1 MGQLSHR
8 EDVPFPIF
16 DADNHLYEPPE
27 ALTKFLPKEYKD
39 FVQYVQINGR
49 TKIAIRGHIS
59 NYIPN
64 PTFEVVAR
72 PGAWEEYFKYGNPEG
87 KTKRELFGE
96 PMRAI
101 PAFFEPGPR
110 LEKMNELGL
119 DRTLMFPTL
128 ASLLEERL
136 RDDPVA
142 IHVLIHALN
151 QWLDEVWGFN
161 YQNRIFTTPVIT
173 LPIVEKAIEE
183 LEWAVKRGARCILVR
198 PAPVPGFRGPR
209 SFALPEFDPFW
220 ERVVEHDLL
229 VGMHSTRQRLLPVHL
244 RVGRCR
250 TGDAAVPNQC
260 DGHPQR
266 VAADPGRGGVV
277 GDSRRAVPPSQ
288 AEGRDRRGRFEV
300 DDPVA
305 GRLGRGL
312 PEGPGSFPERPS
324 RNGQE
329 PNPRQPVLRGR
340 HRRSGQPRR
349 CEPGAVRLGLAAP
362 GRAGGADV
370 LRQRAVAPVRRGSG
384 KDHGRQPRS
393 ARHGVTLT
401 QPWRTIPEMVLSA
414 ADRFGDAEAVV
425 DGPLRLTFTEL
436 VGRIRCAAG
445 AFADLGIDQ
454 GDRVAIWA
462 PNSAEWIIAAFGLL
476 TAGGVLVPVNTRFK
490 TDEAGDIIVRSG
502 AKAVLVQ
509 KGFLDQDYT
518 VPAGIPVIDLRSDFL
533 SAGSPFERA
542 MSGSDI
548 SDIIFT
554 SGTTGRPKGAMMNHQ
569 QTLRMYEEWATLAD
583 LREGDRY
590 LQINPY
596 FHTFG
601 LKAGLITSFLRG
613 ATILPVAVFD
623 VDTVVDLIE
632 RERIT
637 MLPGPP
643 TLYHSLLTVGD
654 KSKLSTLRAGV
665 TGAADIPVELVR
677 RIHGEL
683 PFQTLMTG
691 YGLTEAGNV
700 TLSLPG
706 DSFEDVATTAGV
718 PCDGVE
724 VRIADDGEVLVRG
737 YGVMQGYLDDP
748 DATAQTIDGDG
759 WLHTGDLGN
768 FTEAGRLRIVGRK
781 KDMFIVGGFNA
792 YPAEI
797 EGFLLSHPAVAQAA
811 VVGVP
816 DERLGQVGKA
826 FIVRTGPIDADELI
840 GWCRDRM
847 AGFKVPRSV
856 QFLDALPLNATGKVV
871 KNLLR

>member
-1 MGQLSHR
+1 
-8 EDVPFPIF
+8 VTFTPIW
-16 DADNHLYEPPE
+16 
-27 ALTKFLPKEYKD
+27 
-39 FVQYVQINGR
+39 Q
-49 TKIAIRGHIS
+49 
-59 NYIPN
+59 
-64 PTFEVVAR
+64 
-72 PGAWEEYFKYGNPEG
+72 
-87 KTKRELFGE
+87 
-96 PMRAI
+96 
-101 PAFFEPGPR
+101 
-110 LEKMNELGL
+110 
-119 DRTLMFPTL
+119 
-128 ASLLEERL
+128 
-136 RDDPVA
+136 
-142 IHVLIHALN
+142 
-151 QWLDEVWGFN
+151 
-161 YQNRIFTTPVIT
+161 
-173 LPIVEKAIEE
+173 
-183 LEWAVKRGARCILVR
+183 
-198 PAPVPGFRGPR
+198 
-209 SFALPEFDPFW
+209 
-220 ERVVEHDLL
+220 
-229 VGMHSTRQRLLPVHL
+229 
-244 RVGRCR
+244 
-250 TGDAAVPNQC
+250 
-260 DGHPQR
+260 
-266 VAADPGRGGVV
+266 
-277 GDSRRAVPPSQ
+277 
-288 AEGRDRRGRFEV
+288 
-300 DDPVA
+300 
-305 GRLGRGL
+305 
-312 PEGPGSFPERPS
+312 
-324 RNGQE
+324 
-329 PNPRQPVLRGR
+329 
-340 HRRSGQPRR
+340 
-349 CEPGAVRLGLAAP
+349 
-362 GRAGGADV
+362 
-370 LRQRAVAPVRRGSG
+370 
-384 KDHGRQPRS
+384 
-393 ARHGVTLT
+393 
-401 QPWRTIPEMVLSA
+401 TIPEMVLSA

-436 VGRIRCAAG
+436 VARIRCAAG

-502 AKAVLVQ
+502 VKAVLVQ

-518 VPAGIPVIDLRSDFL
+518 APAGIPVIDLKSDFL
-533 SAGSPFERA
+533 SGGSPFERA
-542 MSGSDI
+542 VRGSDI

-613 ATILPVAVFD
+613 ATMLPVAVFD
-623 VDTVVDLIE
+623 VDTVVDLVE
-632 RERIT
+632 REQIT

-677 RIHGEL
+677 RVHGEL

-718 PCDGVE
+718 PCEGVE

-748 DATAQTIDGDG
+748 DATAQAIDGDG
-759 WLHTGDLGN
+759 WLHTGDLGS
-768 FTEAGRLRIVGRK
+768 FTDGSDGGDSPPPAPLGSRSPRRRLRIVGRK

-811 VVGVP
+811 VIGVP

-826 FIVRTGPIDADELI
+826 FIVSSPDYQGPIDPDELI

-871 KNLLR
+871 KDLLR